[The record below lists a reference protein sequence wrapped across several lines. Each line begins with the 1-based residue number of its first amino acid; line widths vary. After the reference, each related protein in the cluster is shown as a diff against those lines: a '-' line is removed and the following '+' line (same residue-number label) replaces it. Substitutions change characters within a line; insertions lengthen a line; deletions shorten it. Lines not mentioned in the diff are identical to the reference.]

1 MKSHTYAA
9 LAEAVEVGLYRGWDL
24 THQDHTQPRKDRLL
38 HGLLT
43 AVMAELTKLINESE
57 TEEQP

>member
-24 THQDHTQPRKDRLL
+24 THQDHAQPRKDRLL

-43 AVMAELTKLINESE
+43 SVMAALTKLINESE
-57 TEEQP
+57 E